1 MKYSKR
7 RLPTACITATGIAA
21 ALAAVLLIGVMEE
34 DGDSGRTGRQEA
46 VAERGRTVMPFDLEQ
61 TTHHFTPTE
70 AGGVQDVVADQP
82 DDAKQIN
89 LLRTHLQQEAKAF
102 GQGDFGDPAQ
112 IHGETMPG
120 LAELEDGHER
130 VEVRYRER
138 SDGAT
143 LTYTTDEP
151 ALVDAL
157 HDWFEAQ
164 LSDHGDHAETGHRP
178 TSRAPGQAVTAHTAR
193 SEADSRKWTA

>member
-7 RLPTACITATGIAA
+7 RLLTAGITATGVGA
-21 ALAAVLLIGVMEE
+21 ALAAALLIGSAQQV
-34 DGDSGRTGRQEA
+34 GDNGQTGRQEA

-70 AGGVQDVVADQP
+70 TGGVQDVVADQP
-82 DDAKQIN
+82 DDTKQVSLI
-89 LLRTHLQQEAKAF
+89 RTHLQQEAKAF

-112 IHGETMPG
+112 IHGESMPG
-120 LAELEDGHER
+120 LAALEDGYER
-130 VEVRYRER
+130 IEVHYRER
-138 SDGAT
+138 PDGAT
-143 LTYTTDEP
+143 LTYTTDES

-164 LSDHGDHAETGHRP
+164 LSDHGDHAETGH
-178 TSRAPGQAVTAHTAR
+178 
-193 SEADSRKWTA
+193 